1 MLSRPFFVLNSLC
14 AFGEELPIDAFH
26 AEMFHGSYSRAGVPD
41 YYCENY
47 RPDSSLEHPLY
58 LTKNTYRIGDLFEP
72 TGSIIVSERMKDRL
86 SVLPNIAFLR
96 VRFEKLFEFPYAE
109 GDFSIY
115 DDPDFR
121 RAEDLIAS
129 LPHRPELEQQLQPYY
144 ELLVY
149 RHQDVQLIFDDLTVV
164 KMQIPESVYFDEPM
178 VAGLSVAMLEQFP
191 ILWHDHG
198 VILAEKAYM
207 ILKDSI
213 RPPYFSV
220 DTGTLD

>member
-178 VAGLSVAMLEQFP
+178 VAGP
-191 ILWHDHG
+191 R
-198 VILAEKAYM
+198 K
-207 ILKDSI
+207 
-213 RPPYFSV
+213 P
-220 DTGTLD
+220 T